1 MVNYIKQKPYYLNVP
16 AGRPAGSLAS
26 IPQTNKTRSSSSMGI
41 MDILGAGFGAISSIG
56 SMIGQNRAIR
66 QQIKAQQQENQKNRE
81 YNLMLARTQ
90 NQWNLEQWQRE
101 NDYNSPTAQMARF
114 RAAGLN
120 PNLIYGQMSNG
131 ASSPTLTSG
140 AASSPTDM
148 SAIGNKRNFGQA
160 MQEMLNMEMQKAQIE
175 AIKAGTEKTKADTD
189 NTRETTKGLTIDNM
203 YRAAQHEQT
212 LEIGGMQIKL
222 GKSTLKLN
230 EQQMENLKAQ
240 LPEIAAKVE
249 NINQST
255 AESRRRVQ
263 QMNLDEQRAAA
274 REIREQAMHN
284 ATLQQVY
291 NENRKILAEA
301 KISEQQFAEM
311 VATEAARSY
320 GLALDNRGKEIA
332 NNNLILQGINI
343 DYNNQLIRYDAE
355 YERELNDKR
364 TNVMFGN
371 EHEANFTYAA
381 RVMLDGVN
389 RVIQTINPF
398 KKR

>member
-1 MVNYIKQKPYYLNVP
+1 MADYIKQKPYYLNVP
-16 AGRPAGSLAS
+16 AGKPAGSLAS
-26 IPQTNKTRSSSSMGI
+26 IPQTNKTRSSMGI
-41 MDILGAGFGAISSIG
+41 MDILGAGLGAVSSIG

-120 PNLIYGQMSNG
+120 PNLAYGQMSNG
-131 ASSPTLTSG
+131 ASSPTLPSG

-160 MQEMLNMEMQKAQIE
+160 MQEMLGLEMQKAQIE

-203 YRAAQHEQT
+203 YRAARNEQS
-212 LEIGGMQIKL
+212 LEIGGIQVQL
-222 GKSTLKLN
+222 GKSTLRMN
-230 EQQMENLKAQ
+230 DQQMENLKAE
-240 LPEIAAKVE
+240 LPKIAAEVE
-249 NINQST
+249 SINQSVI
-255 AESRRRVQ
+255 ESRRRVQ
-263 QMNLDEQRAAA
+263 QMDLDEQRAAA

-284 ATLQQVY
+284 AMLQQVY

-332 NNNLILQGINI
+332 NNNAILQGINI

-371 EHEANFTYAA
+371 EHEANFIYCAC
-381 RVMLDGVN
+381 VLLDGVN
-389 RVIQTINPF
+389 RVVQTINPF
-398 KKR
+398 RKR